1 MPRVIAMHDVDDVE
15 HWLSSP
21 RREEIF
27 EGVAFDMV
35 TFVHPTE
42 PNKVGL
48 SANIPDLDRFLE
60 INNGPIGQEAMLH
73 DGVHPDTIVVMIE
86 A

>member
-15 HWLSSP
+15 HWLASP
-21 RREEIF
+21 KRDEIF
-27 EGVAFDMV
+27 KDVAFDMV
-35 TFVHPTE
+35 TFVHPSE

-48 SANIPDLDRFLE
+48 SANIRNIDKFFE
-60 INNGPIGQEAMLH
+60 INNSPTGEEAMKH
-73 DGVHPDTIVVMIE
+73 DGVRPDTIVFMVE

>member
-1 MPRVIAMHDVDDVE
+1 MPRVIAMHDVDDAE
-15 HWLSSP
+15 HWLSSTK
-21 RREEIF
+21 RDEIF
-27 EGVAFDMV
+27 KDVAFDIV

-60 INNGPIGQEAMLH
+60 INNGPIGQAAMKH
-73 DGVHPDTIVVMIE
+73 DGVHPDTIVVMVE

>member
-21 RREEIF
+21 KREEIF
-27 EGVAFDMV
+27 KEVAFDMV
-35 TFVHPTE
+35 TFVHPKE

-48 SANIPDLDRFLE
+48 SATIPDLDKFLE
-60 INNGPIGQEAMLH
+60 INNGPIGQAAMEH
-73 DGVHPDTIVVMIE
+73 DGVHADTIVVMLE

>member
-1 MPRVIAMHDVDDVE
+1 MPRVIAMHNVDNVE

-21 RREEIF
+21 KRDEIF
-27 EGVAFDMV
+27 KEVAFDMV
-35 TFVHPTE
+35 TFVHPSE

-60 INNGPIGQEAMLH
+60 INGSPIGQAAMKH
-73 DGVHPDTIVVMIE
+73 DGVQPDTIVLMVE

>member
-1 MPRVIAMHDVDDVE
+1 MPRVIAMHNVDDVD

-21 RREEIF
+21 KRDEIF
-27 EGVAFDMV
+27 KEVAFDMV

-48 SANIPDLDRFLE
+48 SANIPDLDKFLE
-60 INNGPIGQEAMLH
+60 INSGPIGLAAMKH
-73 DGVHPDTIVVMIE
+73 DGVHPDTIVLMVE

>member
-21 RREEIF
+21 KREEIF
-27 EGVAFDMV
+27 KDVAFDMV

-48 SANIPDLDRFLE
+48 SANIPDLDKFLE
-60 INNGPIGQEAMLH
+60 INNGPIGQEAMKH
-73 DGVHPDTIVVMIE
+73 DGVHADTIVVMIE

>member
-15 HWLSSP
+15 QWLASP
-21 RREEIF
+21 KRDEIF
-27 EGVAFDMV
+27 KEVAFDMV
-35 TFVHPTE
+35 TFVHPTQ

-48 SANIPDLDRFLE
+48 SANIPDIEKFLE
-60 INNGPIGQEAMLH
+60 INNSPLGMAAMKH
-73 DGVHPDTIVVMIE
+73 DGVHPDTVVMMVE

>member
-21 RREEIF
+21 KREEIF
-27 EGVAFDMV
+27 KDVVFDMV
-35 TFVHPTE
+35 TFVHSTE

-48 SANIPDLDRFLE
+48 SANIPDLDKFLE
-60 INNGPIGQEAMLH
+60 INNGPLGQAAMKH
-73 DGVHPDTIVVMIE
+73 DGVHADTIVVMIE

>member
-15 HWLSSP
+15 YWLSSTK
-21 RREEIF
+21 RDEIF
-27 EGVAFDMV
+27 KDVAFDMV

-42 PNKVGL
+42 PNKVGI
-48 SANIPDLDRFLE
+48 SANIPDVDKFLE
-60 INNGPIGQEAMLH
+60 VNSSPSGLAAMKH
-73 DGVHPDTIVVMIE
+73 DGVHPDTVVLMVE

>member
-1 MPRVIAMHDVDDVE
+1 MHDVDDVE

-21 RREEIF
+21 KRDEIF
-27 EGVAFDMV
+27 KEVAFDMV

-48 SANIPDLDRFLE
+48 SANIPDLDKFFE
-60 INNGPIGQEAMLH
+60 INNGPVGQAAMKH
-73 DGVHPDTIVVMIE
+73 DGVHADTIVVMLE

>member
-1 MPRVIAMHDVDDVE
+1 MPRIIAMHDVEDVE

-21 RREEIF
+21 KRDEIF
-27 EGVAFDMV
+27 KDVAFDMV

-42 PNKVGL
+42 PNRVGV
-48 SANIPDLDRFLE
+48 SANIPDVDKFLE
-60 INNGPIGQEAMLH
+60 INSGPIGQAAMKH
-73 DGVHPDTIVVMIE
+73 DGVHPDTIVLMVE

>member
-15 HWLSSP
+15 RWLASP
-21 RREEIF
+21 KRDEIF
-27 EGVAFDMV
+27 KEVAFDMV

-42 PNKVGL
+42 PNTVGL
-48 SANIPDLDRFLE
+48 SANIPDLDKFLD
-60 INNGPIGQEAMLH
+60 INSSPIGQAAMKH
-73 DGVHPDTIVVMIE
+73 DGVHPNTIVIMVE

>member
-1 MPRVIAMHDVDDVE
+1 MPRVIAMHNVDNVE

-21 RREEIF
+21 KRDEIF
-27 EGVAFDMV
+27 KEVAFDMV
-35 TFVHPTE
+35 TFVHPSE

-60 INNGPIGQEAMLH
+60 INSSPIGQAAMKH
-73 DGVHPDTIVVMIE
+73 DGVQPDTIVLMVE